1 MKRFAFSLC
10 VLISVVANRALAE
23 DGGDAASGV
32 QRVAV
37 VRVTFNGDVSEAGQ
51 EMFRQRLVQGLTVA
65 RFQVLSGPRLRS
77 KLASDGVA
85 GCAEPSCYPGVARA
99 LGVGYL
105 VVGRVA
111 EDSKTYTIGL
121 ELVNG
126 RTGATIASIKQQCE
140 TCGIEEAGEKMD
152 LAASALRA
160 RLQAVTRVP
169 ARFVIRSVPADAVAV
184 LDGQTIGRTPLDV
197 ELAGGEHHL
206 SLELGGHEHL
216 NRTFI
221 VVSGVDETLDL
232 ALVRESSV
240 FPYRPVG
247 WTALAVGAAAIAGGA
262 VALALNGKEV
272 SCAVAEQDGFGHCPL
287 VHATDVL
294 GAVLLGVGSAAVT
307 VGGVSLYLGSRGGI
321 SPEPSSQ
328 RPFGVALNGRF

>member
-10 VLISVVANRALAE
+10 VLVSVVANRALAE

-121 ELVNG
+121 
-126 RTGATIASIKQQCE
+126 
-140 TCGIEEAGEKMD
+140 
-152 LAASALRA
+152 
-160 RLQAVTRVP
+160 
-169 ARFVIRSVPADAVAV
+169 
-184 LDGQTIGRTPLDV
+184 
-197 ELAGGEHHL
+197 
-206 SLELGGHEHL
+206 
-216 NRTFI
+216 
-221 VVSGVDETLDL
+221 
-232 ALVRESSV
+232 
-240 FPYRPVG
+240 
-247 WTALAVGAAAIAGGA
+247 
-262 VALALNGKEV
+262 
-272 SCAVAEQDGFGHCPL
+272 
-287 VHATDVL
+287 
-294 GAVLLGVGSAAVT
+294 
-307 VGGVSLYLGSRGGI
+307 
-321 SPEPSSQ
+321 
-328 RPFGVALNGRF
+328 